1 MHFIESYNLID
12 LFIIGTLLTT
22 LIFGI
27 WKGFVS
33 SLTALASLV
42 LGVVLAIKYYPQVV
56 PQLAKISSLDPNISM
71 ILSMIIVFILVQAV
85 FVLIRRVLDVLI
97 DVSRLGWLDRTL
109 GAAMGVSA
117 GFLIAS
123 AAVHAV
129 AMGMPEW
136 QVVKESKLLNPMQ
149 ALTTRMITYAPR
161 SYVEQVETLINKW
174 KGSKDTVPALPPN
187 QHKNL
192 SRNMT
197 PGAPSRAVE

>member
-1 MHFIESYNLID
+1 MQFIESYNLID

-22 LIFGI
+22 LVFGI

-42 LGVVLAIKYYPQVV
+42 LGVMLAVKYYPRVE

-71 ILSMIIVFILVQAV
+71 ILSMIIIFIVVQAV
-85 FVLIRRVLDVLI
+85 FVLIRRVLDLLI
-97 DVSRLGWLDRTL
+97 DVSRLSWLDRTL

-129 AMGMPEW
+129 ALGVPEW
-136 QVVKESKLLNPMQ
+136 QVVKESKLVDPVRT
-149 ALTTRMITYAPR
+149 LTARAISYAPR
-161 SYVEQVETLINKW
+161 SYVEQVETLINRW
-174 KGSKDTVPALPPN
+174 KGTKEAAPSPPPPR
-187 QHKNL
+187 KNL
-192 SRNMT
+192 SRNMS
-197 PGAPSRAVE
+197 PGAQSRAVE